1 MLIFD
6 GDYPMVAAFGLNV
19 DITASIEESRATE
32 PVGLAGE
39 DLSDIR
45 ELIATL
51 PEMRRGRVFAALV
64 KIGARIYR
72 PPGPL
77 PGHRMA
83 AQAYADARGQL
94 AFYEA
99 LARQGEIRIIADRA
113 SWATHLEEWER
124 LDAGHTA
131 DAAPAAPVPIGA
143 IVGMEGADP
152 ILDPQ
157 HLRDWYE
164 LGVRVVSLTHYGIST
179 YAHGTGTGTEGGLRN
194 GANDLLDLMGELG
207 IALDVTHASDR
218 SMLEATDRYD
228 GPLLASHQGCR
239 ALVPGERQF
248 SDEMLR
254 RVIEREGV
262 IGVPIDTWM
271 LYRPGVDWTRVTRQR
286 PFSKDTVTLDDFV
299 DHIDHICQLAGHS
312 RCAAIGGDTD
322 GQGGSQGAP
331 KEIDTVAD
339 FPRIGERLADRGYGD
354 DDVELIMYRNW
365 VRLFDEVLP
374 G

>member
-6 GDYPMVAAFGLNV
+6 GDYPMGSAYQYNV
-19 DITASIEESRATE
+19 DITRPIAEVRATQ

-39 DLSDIR
+39 DVTETR
-45 ELIATL
+45 EMIASL

-64 KIGARIYR
+64 KIGGRTYR
-72 PPGPL
+72 PGAPL

-83 AQAYADARGQL
+83 AQTYAAVRGCL

-113 SWATHLEEWER
+113 VWRAHVEEWKRHDE
-124 LDAGHTA
+124 AGSIPG
-131 DAAPAAPVPIGA
+131 DLPVGA
-143 IVGMEGADP
+143 IVGMEGADAV
-152 ILDPQ
+152 LDPE
-157 HLRDWYE
+157 HLRDWFG
-164 LGVRVVSLTHYGIST
+164 LGVRVLSLTHYGIST
-179 YAHGTGTGTEGGLRN
+179 YAHGTGTGTEGGLRH
-194 GANDLLDLMGELG
+194 GAAELLDLMEELG
-207 IALDVTHASDR
+207 VILDVTHASDR
-218 SMLEATDRYD
+218 SVMEATDRYG

-248 SDEMLR
+248 SDAMLM

-286 PFSKDTVTLDDFV
+286 PYRKDTITLDDYV
-299 DHIDHICQLAGHS
+299 DHVDHICQLAGHG

-331 KEIDTVAD
+331 KEIDTAAD
-339 FPRIGERLADRGYGD
+339 FQRIGERLADRGYAD
-354 DDVELIMYRNW
+354 EDVRLIMHGNW
-365 VRLFDEVLP
+365 IRLFADSLP
-374 G
+374 GD

>member
-6 GDYPMVAAFGLNV
+6 GDYPMGSAYAYNV
-19 DITASIEESRATE
+19 DITRPIAEVRATQ

-39 DLSDIR
+39 DVTETR
-45 ELIATL
+45 EMIASL

-64 KIGARIYR
+64 KIGGRIYR
-72 PPGPL
+72 PGAPL

-83 AQAYADARGQL
+83 AQAYADVRGCL

-99 LARQGEIRIIADRA
+99 LARQGELRIIADRA
-113 SWATHLEEWER
+113 AWRAHVEEWRRHDE
-124 LDAGHTA
+124 AGSIPG
-131 DAAPAAPVPIGA
+131 DLPVGA
-143 IVGMEGADP
+143 IVGMEGADAV
-152 ILDPQ
+152 LDPE
-157 HLRDWYE
+157 HLHDWFD
-164 LGVRVVSLTHYGIST
+164 LGVRVLSLTHYGISS
-179 YAHGTGTGTEGGLRN
+179 YAHGTGTGTEGGLRH
-194 GANDLLDLMGELG
+194 GATQLLDLMSELG
-207 IALDVTHASDR
+207 VILDVTHASDR
-218 SMLEATDRYD
+218 SVMEATDHYG

-248 SDEMLR
+248 SDAMLM

-286 PFSKDTVTLDDFV
+286 PYSKDTVTLDDYV
-299 DHIDHICQLAGHS
+299 DHIDHICQLAGHC

-339 FPRIGERLADRGYGD
+339 FQRIGERLADRGYAEED
-354 DDVELIMYRNW
+354 TRLIMHGNW
-365 VRLFDEVLP
+365 IRLFAESLP
-374 G
+374 GD

>member
-6 GDYPMVAAFGLNV
+6 GDYPMVAAFGINV
-19 DITASIEESRATE
+19 DITASIEEARATE

-39 DLSDIR
+39 NLSDTR

-51 PEMRRGRVFAALV
+51 PEMRRGKVFAALV
-64 KIGARIYR
+64 KIGARIFR

-99 LARQGEIRIIADRA
+99 LARQKEIRIITDRT
-113 SWATHLEEWER
+113 SWATHMEEWER
-124 LDAGHTA
+124 LDAD
-131 DAAPAAPVPIGA
+131 DAAGGATAPAAPPPIGA

-152 ILDPQ
+152 ILDPE
-157 HLRDWYE
+157 HLGHWFE
-164 LGVRVVSLTHYGIST
+164 LGVRVVSLAHYGIST
-179 YAHGTGTGTEGGLRN
+179 YAHGTGTEGGLRP
-194 GANDLLDLMGELG
+194 GAHGLLDSMAQLG

-248 SDEMLR
+248 SDAMLR

-262 IGVPIDTWM
+262 VGVPIDTWI

-299 DHIDHICQLAGHS
+299 DHICQLAGHS

-331 KEIDTVAD
+331 WEIDTVAD